1 MYADAHTHA
10 CTLSVYITAC
20 NFFLFFFLK
29 GKCSLPWLSTVVF
42 LSWLF
47 GSLTV
52 GLPAIFD
59 AATYKN
65 RREEQKAL
73 GAVSHSS
80 TELLFLLDPP
90 PHYEIKQPELLP
102 LSAAGFRSERMELC
116 KN

>member
-1 MYADAHTHA
+1 MTEMHADAHTHA
-10 CTLSVYITAC
+10 RTLSVYVTTC
-20 NFFLFFFLK
+20 NFSFFFLK
-29 GKCSLPWLSTVVF
+29 GRCSLPWLSTVVF

-73 GAVSHSS
+73 GAVSHSC

-90 PHYEIKQPELLP
+90 TVK
-102 LSAAGFRSERMELC
+102 
-116 KN
+116 